1 MRIHTLLATV
11 ALSALALSACGQAET
26 KAKTETVTASGAAS
40 GETAAPATDGA
51 PSLTVA
57 PPAGLA
63 VGKATTL
70 TLSLKDAAGKPL
82 GPDAIATS
90 HTQKV
95 HVMIVDAGLE
105 DYTHA
110 HATPG
115 ATPGEWTV
123 PFTPKFGR
131 TYKVWADFKLASAG
145 GDKHA
150 GHDMAGM
157 EPKEKGHDHND
168 GTHAHD
174 ELKKDDAHPLTP
186 SATLQVGTQ
195 AAPAVAA
202 VQSLSGSAG
211 GLKFSLSLAGAVKAG
226 DHVAATLAVMDEATG
241 QPFTG
246 LEPIM
251 GAYAHLVGFSADGA
265 TMLHGHPEGTEP
277 KDAAARGGPTLT
289 FELHP
294 ATAGPTRMFL
304 QVQKGGQVVVV
315 PFTLIVNP

>member
-11 ALSALALSACGQAET
+11 ALSALTLSACGQADT
-26 KAKTETVTASGAAS
+26 KTDFIVSVG
-40 GETAAPATDGA
+40 GTAAPATDSA
-51 PSLTVA
+51 PSLTLA

-63 VGKATTL
+63 VGKATKL

-82 GPDAIATS
+82 GPDAISTS

-145 GDKHA
+145 GDEHA
-150 GHDMAGM
+150 GHDMAAMSGM
-157 EPKEKGHDHND
+157 EPEKKGHDHND

-174 ELKKDDAHPLTP
+174 EPKKEDAHPLTP

-195 AAPAVAA
+195 AAPAVIA
-202 VQSLSGSAG
+202 VQSLSGSAS

-226 DHVAATLAVMDEATG
+226 EHVAATLAVMDEATG
-241 QPFTG
+241 QPFTS

-304 QVQKGGQVVVV
+304 QVQKGGQVVTV
-315 PFTLIVNP
+315 PFTLIVGS